1 MKLGIIEKLKNHSKK
16 AIVTLGLVGLVA
28 TVAIKDNVHFGSV
41 TLHDPQEN
49 HYAIG
54 LIPTINIK
62 GEANGNMR
70 SYGLIMGNNSLGDGS
85 SLTGDMSAYGLFG
98 GNNSLGDGSSLTG
111 DMSAYGLFGGNNSLG
126 DGSSLTGDII
136 SKGMKANTPMSAN
149 FGSNVEIGLSGYI
162 HKTETNK
169 E

>member
-85 SLTGDMSAYGLFG
+85 SLTGDMSAYGLVI
-98 GNNSLGDGSSLTG
+98 GD
-111 DMSAYGLFGGNNSLG
+111 NSLG